1 MGHAEQSS
9 TYYLQTSPI
18 LSNHPQ
24 PPPPPLKKKRVNGQA
39 SSLSTD
45 TFKNAEVIIKFS
57 QSIAYRRLSTLL
69 KDRMSQLA

>member
-24 PPPPPLKKKRVNGQA
+24 PPPPLKKKRVNGQA